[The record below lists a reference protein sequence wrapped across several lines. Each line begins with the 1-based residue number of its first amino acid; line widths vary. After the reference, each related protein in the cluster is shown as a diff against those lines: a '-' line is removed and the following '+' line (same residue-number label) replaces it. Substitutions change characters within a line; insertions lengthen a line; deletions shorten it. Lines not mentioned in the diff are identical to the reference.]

1 MLNNLLAG
9 GTTINLNSAGS
20 FQNAVNITPSSLIRA
35 VVIGILAIAALVFFI
50 MLLVG
55 GVKYILSGGD
65 KGKTESAR
73 GQITAALI
81 GLVIVFAAWA
91 ILQLMAAFIGVDLNS
106 FQIPCAYSTGC

>member
-1 MLNNLLAG
+1 MLNNLLAQA
-9 GTTINLNSAGS
+9 TTVNLNVSGQ
-20 FQNAVNITPSSLIRA
+20 FGNATKITPNSLIRA
-35 VVIGILAIAALVFFI
+35 AVIGILAVAALVFFI

-55 GVKYILSGGD
+55 GLKYILSGGD

-91 ILQLMAAFIGVDLNS
+91 ILQLMSTFIGVDFTN
-106 FQIPCAYSTGC
+106 FTIPTAYN